1 MLDRLYVRLNLPHIA
16 ELQNAGSSVEN
27 VAVELNRRGLTV
39 MNRMPWDPQ
48 CVTAVVKRHEKIRAS
63 DLLHLGCSR

>member
-27 VAVELNRRGLTV
+27 VAVELNRRGLTA
-39 MNRMPWDPQ
+39 MNRMPWDAE
-48 CVTAVVKRHEKIRAS
+48 CVTVVIKRKGQIRVSA
-63 DLLHLGCSR
+63 LYRLGN